1 MKGVFGKI
9 LNINLDNQSFSEE
22 SIVDSVYEKVH
33 WRWPLGVH
41 MHSSIHL
48 DLIK

>member
-22 SIVDSVYEKVH
+22 SIEDSVYEKFIGDG
-33 WRWPLGVH
+33 PLGVH
-41 MHSSIHL
+41 SWL
-48 DLIK
+48 